1 MVPVHYFASQSRNG
15 AEQGRVCLFFF
26 SLSLSHME
34 PTSSGSLNQEG
45 RPSDFE
51 GKKMQSGLQAQTH
64 QS

>member
-15 AEQGRVCLFFF
+15 AEQDRVCLFFLF
-26 SLSLSHME
+26 SSHME

-45 RPSDFE
+45 RPSDFD
-51 GKKMQSGLQAQTH
+51 GKETQSGLQAQTH